1 MPARDAIPLS
11 RRGRYRVEDGK
22 VCIDLTLRHPKQLF
36 DARDAAPFRERDL
49 DDDAVEWLTA
59 SVEELRF
66 NEPFKI
72 VIAFLEPPGGE
83 MDAEG
88 VRQAIQ
94 AHFDYEI
101 DLLRRKLSR
110 LFRQG
115 YLFLALGLGMLMVC
129 LYAASLVERRA
140 APDLK
145 PFLGVGLTISGW
157 VALWRPIEVFLF
169 DWWPFAQQMRLMK
182 RIRNAEIEVRWGG

>member
-1 MPARDAIPLS
+1 MPAQKASPPS

-22 VCIDLTLRHPKQLF
+22 VCIDLVLRQPRQLF

-66 NEPFKI
+66 NDPFKI
-72 VIAFLEPPGGE
+72 VITFLGAPDGE

-101 DLLRRKLSR
+101 DLLHRKMAR

-115 YLFLALGLGMLMVC
+115 YLFLALGLGTLMAC
-129 LYAASLVERRA
+129 LYAASLVERHA
-140 APDLK
+140 AADLR
-145 PFLGVGLTISGW
+145 PYLGVGLTISGW

-169 DWWPFAQQMRLMK
+169 DWWPFAQQRRLIK
-182 RIRNAEIEVRWGG
+182 RIRNAEIEVCWRG